1 MINDYYTEFFE
12 VLTQLSPIIK
22 PEYND
27 WVTFVNRLNPT
38 QQQIIVAIDRDTE
51 KVVGTGSVLIQQ
63 KIIHN
68 MGKVAHIE
76 DVVVDNNLRGKGLG
90 KELINHFIRGYFDGD
105 GSFSFDTKTLRPH
118 TNLVCASEIFRN
130 QLITILKERGIEI
143 KYYSNISLH
152 IQDKLGNL
160 KFYNYIYENSNIHL
174 IRKKEKYEEFRKH
187 YQYNN

>member
-1 MINDYYTEFFE
+1 MNQFYFRKIMINDYYTEFFE
-12 VLTQLSPIIK
+12 VLYQLSPIIK

-27 WVTFVNRLNPT
+27 WVTFVNGLNPT

-90 KELINHFIRGYFDGD
+90 KELINHLQDIAIGQSVYKITLYCFDKNAEFYEKCGFERRGSYF
-105 GSFSFDTKTLRPH
+105 
-118 TNLVCASEIFRN
+118 A
-130 QLITILKERGIEI
+130 
-143 KYYSNISLH
+143 KYY
-152 IQDKLGNL
+152 
-160 KFYNYIYENSNIHL
+160 IY
-174 IRKKEKYEEFRKH
+174 
-187 YQYNN
+187 